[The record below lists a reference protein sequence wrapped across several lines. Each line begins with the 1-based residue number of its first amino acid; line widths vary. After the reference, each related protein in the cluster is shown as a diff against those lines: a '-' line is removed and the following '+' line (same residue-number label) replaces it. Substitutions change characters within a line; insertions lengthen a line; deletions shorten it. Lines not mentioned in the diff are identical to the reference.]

1 MIYPRSKDFWQRKFC
16 LFSRNVRFI
25 GKSWSWK
32 SQFHWVATLES
43 PISSP
48 RWYLSRSIAVV
59 TDVIKQESSSSSSSV
74 SCISQR
80 LYCLEANAQGQ
91 SVNKHYIQGN
101 LPHKPFEI
109 QSHSVFLMRVSAT
122 QQVSQ
127 VKLESLPFQF
137 PWAGSIKDCKTL
149 DYRLRRLDAEAKLT
163 TCHGVE
169 SCRFALMNGAH
180 SNFFFFFQSANWNI
194 IVQLLVSRKKM

>member
-1 MIYPRSKDFWQRKFC
+1 MINPRSSDFWQRKFC

-25 GKSWSWK
+25 GKSWFWN

-43 PISSP
+43 QISSP
-48 RWYLSRSIAVV
+48 RWYLSRGIAVV
-59 TDVIKQESSSSSSSV
+59 TDVIKQESSSSSISV

-80 LYCLEANAQGQ
+80 VYCLEANAQGQ
-91 SVNKHYIQGN
+91 PVNKQYTQGN

-109 QSHSVFLMRVSAT
+109 QSHSVFLMWVSAT

-137 PWAGSIKDCKTL
+137 PWAGSIKGS
-149 DYRLRRLDAEAKLT
+149 AK
-163 TCHGVE
+163 H
-169 SCRFALMNGAH
+169 
-180 SNFFFFFQSANWNI
+180 
-194 IVQLLVSRKKM
+194 